1 MIAKVF
7 MLLGALI
14 FLLAAIGLLKFP
26 DFLTRMAAASK
37 ATTLSIALLALGTCL
52 HFQSLEVT
60 LKLAAMILFIFLS
73 TPISAHLL
81 GRIAFRKNEKLKLG
95 NSSLFGMRSDKSK
108 S

>member
-1 MIAKVF
+1 MIAKIF
-7 MLLGALI
+7 LLFGAII

-37 ATTLSIALLALGTCL
+37 ATTLSLVLLALGTCF

-60 LKLAAMILFIFLS
+60 LKLGAMILFIFLS

-81 GRIAFRKNEKLKLG
+81 GRTAFRKNEKLKLG
-95 NSSLFGMRSDKSK
+95 NSSLFGTRSEKPK
-108 S
+108 T